1 MRLYDFGD
9 DGHAIKQARAT
20 AMCHEL
26 MTEYKDKPWAAL
38 KDESIWNKI
47 QHMVV
52 DAVEGPGVLYVR
64 STGFDEA
71 WKVNAFMSSS
81 LCIYADSNARKSL
94 VKTRRRDLLTFCT
107 LYRLEVVAHQKLS
120 DHILSSVNC

>member
-20 AMCHEL
+20 AICHEL
-26 MTEYKDKPWAAL
+26 MMEYKDKSWAVL

-71 WKVNAFMSSS
+71 WKVNASMSSS
-81 LCIYADSNARKSL
+81 LCIYSDSNARKSL
-94 VKTRRRDLLTFCT
+94 VKTRRRDLLTLCT